1 MVLFF
6 QVSRTLFCFYIVNV
20 SCHLF
25 LDFQCHL
32 FQDCQLSP
40 IKLPGSTRRPHLT
53 GGEGRAQHRQ
63 LDISIVLQGARK
75 HQYCTRCNKSY
86 HKVQQKI
93 RLFKYHDLE
102 RNIFQFCAS
111 ISQYCSTQARCSWSS
126 L

>member
-6 QVSRTLFCFYIVNV
+6 QVSRPLFCFYIVNV

-63 LDISIVLQGARK
+63 LDISIVLQGATN
-75 HQYCTRCNKSY
+75 HNTRSNIRFTRLGKASKKKS
-86 HKVQQKI
+86 
-93 RLFKYHDLE
+93 
-102 RNIFQFCAS
+102 IFLGNSPKQRTPPTHP
-111 ISQYCSTQARCSWSS
+111 YGLGLT
-126 L
+126 